1 VYFNKDLDEYI
12 KMKKINLLVALLA
25 ITTLNAQSLPE
36 LFKEVSSAVVVID
49 ILSVDPLASG
59 NDLKLV
65 ARSAQG
71 SGVLISGDG
80 CIWTA
85 SHVVQSAELVRV
97 EFLDGDIYD
106 AKVLSTNPQSDVA
119 MIKINGDFKLKN
131 KKVVEIG
138 DSDLLQIGEDVFLVG
153 APLRLKQS
161 LSKGI
166 LSGRHTP
173 QHLSDDFV
181 KIEFLQTDAAINS
194 GNSGGPMFNMRGEV
208 IGIISSIYTNSGGFE
223 GIGFAASSNSARKLL
238 MEKPNIWTGMESILI
253 TGNIARALN
262 VPQESALLVLKLS
275 SKGAANKIGLHG
287 GYIPA
292 TIDGVDLL
300 IGGDILLDFA
310 GVKFQGYNIQT
321 LIEKKLEKYKSGD
334 KIQMTILRQGKVLT
348 AEFKKE

>member
-1 VYFNKDLDEYI
+1 
-12 KMKKINLLVALLA
+12 
-25 ITTLNAQSLPE
+25 
-36 LFKEVSSAVVVID
+36 
-49 ILSVDPLASG
+49 
-59 NDLKLV
+59 
-65 ARSAQG
+65 
-71 SGVLISGDG
+71 
-80 CIWTA
+80 
-85 SHVVQSAELVRV
+85 VQSAELVRV

-310 GVKFQGYNIQT
+310 GVKFQGYNFQT